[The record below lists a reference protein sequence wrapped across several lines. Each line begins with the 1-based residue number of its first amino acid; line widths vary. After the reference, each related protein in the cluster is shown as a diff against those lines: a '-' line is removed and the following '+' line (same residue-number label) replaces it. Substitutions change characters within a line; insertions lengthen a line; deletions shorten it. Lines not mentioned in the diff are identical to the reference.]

1 MSHDFP
7 TLSKSFKENGMWI
20 HATQA
25 LVLCGLIGFSAVGV
39 AQTAPTNGGS
49 NGALVA
55 AAAAN
60 AQKPGPGTPLGDLST
75 FRTTAVDT
83 LRIVDTGDLAAAKKR
98 IKDLELSWDQAEPKM
113 KPLAP
118 QKWETVDVA
127 IDRALKEVRAWS
139 ATQAGSRE
147 ALQALISTIDSM
159 K

>member
-7 TLSKSFKENGMWI
+7 SLSKSFKENGMWI

-49 NGALVA
+49 NGASVA
-55 AAAAN
+55 GAAAN
-60 AQKPGPGTPLGDLST
+60 AQKPGSGNPRGDLST

-127 IDRALKEVRAWS
+127 IDRALKEVRAWR

>member
-1 MSHDFP
+1 MLIR
-7 TLSKSFKENGMWI
+7 T
-20 HATQA
+20 TQI
-25 LVLCGLIGFSAVGV
+25 VMLCGLIGFVTVGV
-39 AQTAPTNGGS
+39 AQPAAGTSGGQP
-49 NGALVA
+49 VA
-55 AAAAN
+55 GAAAN
-60 AQKPGPGTPLGDLST
+60 AQTPRAVTPLGDLST
-75 FRTTAVDT
+75 YRSVAVDT
-83 LRIVDTGDLAAAKKR
+83 LRIVSSGDFPAAKKR
-98 IKDLELSWDQAEPKM
+98 IKDLELSWDQAEPKL

>member
-1 MSHDFP
+1 MNHDFP
-7 TLSKSFKENGMWI
+7 SLSKSFKENGMWI

-39 AQTAPTNGGS
+39 AQTAPSTGGS
-49 NGALVA
+49 IGAPVA
-55 AAAAN
+55 GAAAN
-60 AQKPGPGTPLGDLST
+60 AQQPSSGTPLGDLST

-83 LRIVDTGDLAAAKKR
+83 LRIVDTGNLAAAKKR

-118 QKWETVDVA
+118 QKWETIDVA